1 MIGQILE
8 LIKITK
14 CESEFSQIALGKNKI
29 PETFKEAFK
38 QIKNNI
44 KWQRK

>member
-14 CESEFSQIALGKNKI
+14 CKSEFAQIALGKNKI
-29 PETFKEAFK
+29 PETFKEVYI
-38 QIKNNI
+38 IK
-44 KWQRK
+44 

>member
-14 CESEFSQIALGKNKI
+14 CKSKFSQIALGKNKI
-29 PETFKEAFK
+29 PETFKEVYNHIKYFK
-38 QIKNNI
+38 
-44 KWQRK
+44 

>member
-1 MIGQILE
+1 MIGQLLE
-8 LIKITK
+8 LINIIK
-14 CESEFSQIALGKNKI
+14 CNEEYSLIAKGKNKI

>member
-14 CESEFSQIALGKNKI
+14 CKSEFSQIALGKNKT
-29 PETFKEAFK
+29 PETFKAVYNHIKYFK
-38 QIKNNI
+38 
-44 KWQRK
+44 